1 MRYTDSQLEAIR
13 LVEMEVCDYMGVNKR
28 VIYERSLKEIVC
40 NTRYMIW
47 YILHYDY
54 GFTVGLLSKTY
65 YLTKR
70 NIQIGISKVKNGIKY
85 QPYYRNIYD
94 TLKERIK

>member
-13 LVEMEVCDYMGVNKR
+13 IVEMEVCDYMGVNNR

-40 NTRYMIW
+40 NAKYMIW

-54 GFTVGLLSKTY
+54 GLSVGLLSKTY
-65 YLTKR
+65 YLTRR
-70 NIQIGISKVKNGIKY
+70 NIQIGIAKVKAGIKY

-94 TLKERIK
+94 TLKERLK